1 MKDYKIKSYVD
12 DILDTYGEPIQR
24 IDGLTRDPKEIIRTV
39 EFYSLDQFLSGD
51 KDSLGREKPFINHGN
66 SRVRVAKTATDIDV
80 KDIKYEPDSL
90 QYSVEAMLINRELF
104 KWMKESNF
112 SLTLNEMGLT
122 RPKYG
127 GVLVKKCYDEKDK
140 MKIEVVEWV
149 NVEFNPNCIL
159 ESTIIEKHWMQPSE
173 VIKKSGVWKGYDD
186 VDELIQAHAKANK
199 NKPKTIEIHEVTGE
213 FPYSFDPDLQ
223 ETEGN
228 DKKFK
233 KMCFYIGIVGNKK
246 FLLYKEDLKNNE
258 DKYKY
263 LAWEKIGD
271 GLGKGVWEE
280 GFQSQ
285 VWIND
290 QYISLKNAL
299 DLSGKVFTKGT
310 IKGIG
315 NAIVG
320 VDNGHHFEM
329 KTTQDTLEAF
339 QLSTSALPEFTNLIT
354 QFSNEYN
361 RISSTYDAN
370 TGEQP
375 PSGTPLGQTQ
385 ILNQVANS
393 PFQYQQ
399 EVWGIWLN
407 EILNDWVLPEVKS
420 MILKEHNLV
429 ADFSD
434 DELDIIDKDIVG
446 EHTNQVVINKI
457 LSGELVQEG
466 EQQSVAAQAKQDLMK
481 RYGKKREIK
490 IPKGYLDIE
499 GKITANI
506 TGELK
511 NKGAILQS
519 FDSMLKTV
527 VSSFNPNTGK
537 YGVLE
542 DPVLKKIFASAVEM
556 AGIPFSS
563 AQLGGNS
570 TGTAPTTMQA
580 DLTSMQTQGQPQPVM
595 A

>member
-1 MKDYKIKSYVD
+1 MTDYKIKSYLD
-12 DILDTYGEPIQR
+12 DIIDSYNEPIQR
-24 IDGLTRDPKEIIRTV
+24 IDGLIRDPKEIIRTV

-51 KDSLGREKPFINHGN
+51 KDALGREKPFINHGN

-80 KDIKYEPDSL
+80 KDIKYEPDTL
-90 QYSVEAMLINRELF
+90 EYATEAMIINHELF
-104 KWMKESNF
+104 KYLKESNF
-112 SLTLNEMGLT
+112 SQTLNEMGLT

-127 GVLVKKCYDEKDK
+127 GVLVKRYDDGEG
-140 MKIEVVEWV
+140 MEIEVVDWV
-149 NVEFNPNCIL
+149 NVDFNPSNIAD
-159 ESTIIEKHWMQPSE
+159 SVIIETHYMDASE
-173 VIKKSGVWKGYDD
+173 LIKKSDVWTGFDD
-186 VDELIQAHAKANK
+186 VMEAVKAHAKANK
-199 NKPKTIEIHEVTGE
+199 NKPKAVEIKEVTGE
-213 FPYSFDPDLQ
+213 FSYSFDPRLQ
-223 ETEGN
+223 ASEEN

-233 KMCFYIGIVGNKK
+233 SMCFYMAVVNNKK
-246 FLLYKEDLKNNE
+246 FLLYVEDLKKGE

-263 LAWEKIGD
+263 LAWEKVGD
-271 GLGKGVWEE
+271 GLGRGVWEE

-290 QYISLKNAL
+290 QYIQMKNAL
-299 DLSGKVFTKGT
+299 DLSGKVFTKGSV
-310 IKGIG
+310 KGLG

-320 VDNGHHFEM
+320 VDNGHHFELKANETM
-329 KTTQDTLEAF
+329 EAF
-339 QLSTSALPEFTNLIT
+339 QLSTNAMPQFENLIT

-407 EILNDWVLPEVKS
+407 EILNDWILPE
-420 MILKEHNLV
+420 LKKRIMKDHTLV
-429 ADFSD
+429 SDFSD
-434 DELDIIDKDIVG
+434 DELDLIDQDIVNQ
-446 EHTNQVVINKI
+446 HTNNAMVEKI
-457 LSGELVQEG
+457 LSGGIVEEG
-466 EQQSVAAQAKQDLMK
+466 EQAMVAQQAKEGLVK
-481 RYGKKREIK
+481 KYKGKREIK

-511 NKGAILQS
+511 NKGAMLQS
-519 FDSMLKTV
+519 LDSVFKTV
-527 VSSFNPNTGK
+527 VSSFNPQTGT
-537 YGVLE
+537 YAALE
-542 DPVLKKIFASAVEM
+542 DPVLKKVFGQIVEM
-556 AGIPFSS
+556 SGIPFSS
-563 AQLGGNS
+563 VQLSTSGGQPTSMAAQA
-570 TGTAPTTMQA
+570 TTAPQ
-580 DLTSMQTQGQPQPVM
+580 M

>member
-1 MKDYKIKSYVD
+1 MTDYKIKSYLD
-12 DILDTYGEPIQR
+12 DIIDSYNEPIQR
-24 IDGLTRDPKEIIRTV
+24 IDGLIRDPKEIIRTV

-51 KDSLGREKPFINHGN
+51 KDALGREKPFINHGN

-80 KDIKYEPDSL
+80 KDIKYEPDTL
-90 QYSVEAMLINRELF
+90 EYATEAMIINHELF
-104 KWMKESNF
+104 KYLKESNF
-112 SLTLNEMGLT
+112 SQTLNEMGLT

-127 GVLVKKCYDEKDK
+127 GVLVKRYDDGEG
-140 MKIEVVEWV
+140 MEIEVVDWV
-149 NVEFNPNCIL
+149 NVDFNPSNIAD
-159 ESTIIEKHWMQPSE
+159 SVIIETHYMDASE
-173 VIKKSGVWKGYDD
+173 LIKKSDVWTGFDD
-186 VDELIQAHAKANK
+186 VMEAVKAHAKANK
-199 NKPKTIEIHEVTGE
+199 NKPKAVEIKEVTGE
-213 FPYSFDPDLQ
+213 FSYSFDPRLQ
-223 ETEGN
+223 ASEEN

-233 KMCFYIGIVGNKK
+233 SMCFYMAVVNNKK
-246 FLLYKEDLKNNE
+246 FLLYVEDLKKGE

-263 LAWEKIGD
+263 LAWEKVGD
-271 GLGKGVWEE
+271 GLGRGVWEE

-290 QYISLKNAL
+290 QYIQMKNAL
-299 DLSGKVFTKGT
+299 DLSGKVFTKGSV
-310 IKGIG
+310 KGLG

-320 VDNGHHFEM
+320 VDNGHHFELKANETM
-329 KTTQDTLEAF
+329 EAF
-339 QLSTSALPEFTNLIT
+339 QLSTNAMPQFENLIT

-407 EILNDWVLPEVKS
+407 EILNDWILPE
-420 MILKEHNLV
+420 LKKRIMKDHTLV
-429 ADFSD
+429 SDFSD
-434 DELDIIDKDIVG
+434 DELDLIDQDIVNQ
-446 EHTNQVVINKI
+446 HTNNTMVEKI
-457 LSGELVQEG
+457 LSGGIVEEG
-466 EQQSVAAQAKQDLMK
+466 EQAMVAQQAKEGLVK
-481 RYGKKREIK
+481 KYKGKREIK

-511 NKGAILQS
+511 NKGAMLQS
-519 FDSMLKTV
+519 LDSVFKTV
-527 VSSFNPNTGK
+527 VSSFNPQTGT
-537 YGVLE
+537 YAALE
-542 DPVLKKIFASAVEM
+542 DPVLKKVFGQIVEM
-556 AGIPFSS
+556 SGIPFSS
-563 AQLGGNS
+563 VQLSTSGGQPTSMAAQA
-570 TGTAPTTMQA
+570 TTAPQ
-580 DLTSMQTQGQPQPVM
+580 M

>member
-1 MKDYKIKSYVD
+1 MTDYKIKSYVD
-12 DILDTYGEPIQR
+12 DILVSFKEPIQR
-24 IDGLTRDPKEIIRTV
+24 TDGLLRNPKEIIRTV
-39 EFYSLDQFLSGD
+39 EFYSVDQFLSGD
-51 KDSLGREKPFINHGN
+51 KDALGREKPFINHGN

-80 KDIKYEPDSL
+80 KDIRYEPDSL
-90 QYSVEAMLINRELF
+90 EYATEAMIINKELYRYL
-104 KWMKESNF
+104 KESNF
-112 SLTLNEMGLT
+112 SNTLNEMGLT

-127 GVLVKKCYDEKDK
+127 GVLVKKYDDGEG
-140 MKIEVVEWV
+140 MEIEVVDWV
-149 NVEFNPNCIL
+149 NVEFNPSDIMAGP
-159 ESTIIEKHWMQPSE
+159 IIERHYMPTSE
-173 VIKKSGVWKGYDD
+173 LLKKADVWSGYDTVTEAVKD
-186 VDELIQAHAKANK
+186 HARANK
-199 NKPKTIEIHEVTGE
+199 NKPVNIEILEVTGE
-213 FPYSFDPDLQ
+213 FSYSFDPD
-223 ETEGN
+223 EESN
-228 DKKFK
+228 DENDRKFK
-233 KMCFYIGIVGNKK
+233 TMCFYFAVVNKK
-246 FLLYKEDLKNNE
+246 KYLLYKEEIKSLE
-258 DKYKY
+258 EKYRY
-263 LAWEKIGD
+263 LPWEKIGN
-271 GLGKGVWEE
+271 GLGRGVWEE

-290 QYISLKNAL
+290 QYIQMKNAL

-310 IKGIG
+310 VKGLG

-320 VDNGHHFEM
+320 VDNGHHFEL
-329 KTTQDTLEAF
+329 KPNDTMEAF
-339 QLSTSALPEFTNLIT
+339 QLSTNALPQFTNLIQ

-361 RISSTYDAN
+361 RISSTFDAN

-399 EVWGIWLN
+399 EVWGIFLN
-407 EILNDWVLPEVKS
+407 EILNDWIYPEVKRR
-420 MILKEHNLV
+420 ILKDHSLV

-434 DELDIIDKDIVG
+434 DELEMIDKDIVKN
-446 EHTNQVVINKI
+446 HSNNMVVEKI
-457 LSGELVQEG
+457 LAGELVQEG
-466 EQQSVAAQAKQDLMK
+466 EQAMIEAQAQQDLLK
-481 RYGKKREIK
+481 KFGKKRELK
-490 IPKGYLDIE
+490 IPAKYLDVK
-499 GKITANI
+499 GKLTANI

-542 DPVLKKIFASAVEM
+542 DPVLRKIFASAVEM

-563 AQLGGNS
+563 AQLGTNA
-570 TGTAPTTMQA
+570 TGTAPTSMQP
-580 DLTSMQTQGQPQPVM
+580 DLTSMQGQGQPQPQL

>member
-1 MKDYKIKSYVD
+1 MYKIVPYVD
-12 DILDTYGEPIQR
+12 DLIDSYNEPVQR
-24 IDGLTRDPKEIIRTV
+24 VDGLIRNPKEIIRTV
-39 EFYSLDQFLSGD
+39 EFYSVDQYLSGN
-51 KDSLGREKPFINHGN
+51 KDELGREKPFINQGN

-90 QYSVEAMLINRELF
+90 EYATEAMIINHELYT
-104 KWMKESNF
+104 WMKNSNF

-127 GVLVKKCYDEKDK
+127 GVIAKKYDDGEGLE
-140 MKIEVVEWV
+140 IEVVDWV
-149 NVEFNPNCIL
+149 NIEFDPSCML
-159 ESTIIEKHWMQPSE
+159 GAPLIERHFMYPSE
-173 VIKKSGVWKGYDD
+173 VLKMSGIWDGYDNLD
-186 VDELIQAHAKANK
+186 DAVSAHAKANK
-199 NKPKTIEIHEVTGE
+199 NKPAKMEILEITGE
-213 FPYSFDPDLQ
+213 FPFSFDPDLK

-233 KMCFYIGIVGNKK
+233 TMCFYIAVVNKK
-246 FLLYKEDLKNNE
+246 KYLLYKEDIKSIE

-271 GLGKGVWEE
+271 GLGRGVWEE
-280 GFQSQ
+280 GFEAQ
-285 VWIND
+285 VWSND
-290 QYISLKNAL
+290 QYIQMKNAL

-310 IKGIG
+310 VKGIG
-315 NAIVG
+315 NSLVN
-320 VDNGHHFEM
+320 VDNGHHFEL
-329 KTTQDTLEAF
+329 KTQNDTLEAF
-339 QLSTSALPEFTNLIT
+339 QLSTNALPEFTNLIDKFA
-354 QFSNEYN
+354 QEYN
-361 RISSTYDAN
+361 RISSTFDAN

-407 EILNDWVLPEVKS
+407 EILNDWVYPYLKKKIVKD
-420 MILKEHNLV
+420 HTLV
-429 ADFSD
+429 SDFSD
-434 DELDIIDKDIVG
+434 EELDIIDKDIIN
-446 EHTNQVVINKI
+446 EHVNDQTIEKI
-457 LSGELVQEG
+457 LAGSIIQEG
-466 EQQSVAAQAKQDLMK
+466 EQVAMRDQAKADLVK
-481 RYGKKREIK
+481 KHGKKRELK

-519 FDSMLKTV
+519 LDSVFKTV
-527 VSSFNPNTGK
+527 VSSFNPNTGT
-537 YGVLE
+537 YAALE
-542 DPVLKKIFASAVEM
+542 DPVLKKVFAQIVEM
-556 AGIPFSS
+556 SGIPFSS
-563 AQLGGNS
+563 VQLSTTGSQPTSMAAQA
-570 TGTAPTTMQA
+570 TTAPQ
-580 DLTSMQTQGQPQPVM
+580 M

>member
-1 MKDYKIKSYVD
+1 MTDYKIKSYLD
-12 DILDTYGEPIQR
+12 DIIDSYNEPIQR
-24 IDGLTRDPKEIIRTV
+24 IDGLIRDPKEIIRTV

-51 KDSLGREKPFINHGN
+51 KDALGREKPFINHGN

-80 KDIKYEPDSL
+80 KDIKYEPDTL
-90 QYSVEAMLINRELF
+90 EYATEAMIINHELF
-104 KWMKESNF
+104 KYLKESNF
-112 SLTLNEMGLT
+112 SQTLNEMGLT

-127 GVLVKKCYDEKDK
+127 GVLVKRYDDGEG
-140 MKIEVVEWV
+140 MEIEVVDWV
-149 NVEFNPNCIL
+149 NVDFNPSNIAD
-159 ESTIIEKHWMQPSE
+159 SVIIETHYMDASE
-173 VIKKSGVWKGYDD
+173 LIKKSDVWTGFDD
-186 VDELIQAHAKANK
+186 VMEAVKAHAKANK
-199 NKPKTIEIHEVTGE
+199 NKPKAVEIKEVTGE
-213 FPYSFDPDLQ
+213 FSYSFDPRLQ
-223 ETEGN
+223 ASEEN

-233 KMCFYIGIVGNKK
+233 SMCFYMAVVNNKK
-246 FLLYKEDLKNNE
+246 FLLYVEDLKKGE

-263 LAWEKIGD
+263 LAWEKVGD
-271 GLGKGVWEE
+271 GLGRGVWEE

-290 QYISLKNAL
+290 QYIQMKNAL
-299 DLSGKVFTKGT
+299 DLSGKVFTKGSV
-310 IKGIG
+310 KGLG

-320 VDNGHHFEM
+320 VDNGHHFELKPNETM
-329 KTTQDTLEAF
+329 EAF
-339 QLSTSALPEFTNLIT
+339 QLSTNAMPQFENLIT

-407 EILNDWVLPEVKS
+407 EILNDWILPE
-420 MILKEHNLV
+420 LKKRIMKDHTLV
-429 ADFSD
+429 SDFSD
-434 DELDIIDKDIVG
+434 DELDLIDQDIVNQ
-446 EHTNQVVINKI
+446 HTNNTMVEKI
-457 LSGELVQEG
+457 LSGGIVEEG
-466 EQQSVAAQAKQDLMK
+466 EQAMVAQQAKEGLVK
-481 RYGKKREIK
+481 KYKGKREIK

-511 NKGAILQS
+511 NKGAMLQS
-519 FDSMLKTV
+519 LDSVFKTV
-527 VSSFNPNTGK
+527 VSSFNPQTGT
-537 YGVLE
+537 YAALE
-542 DPVLKKIFASAVEM
+542 DPVLKKVFGQIVEM
-556 AGIPFSS
+556 SGIPFSS
-563 AQLGGNS
+563 VQLSTSGGQPTSMAAQA
-570 TGTAPTTMQA
+570 TTAPQ
-580 DLTSMQTQGQPQPVM
+580 M